1 MHLFEYTALTFIV
14 AFIIQY
20 WVISILKSKQHVH
33 SAGKV
38 YLSLVAASIMGILE
52 VMIYDT
58 YKSTVSIYYY
68 MALGLVI
75 GLSMYMYKNADD
87 DMDYLKQLHESHMY
101 EVQLSKRAL
110 ETSDNSQIIT
120 IANNLVHRR
129 EKDMASIH
137 KLLKDPN
144 EKNRGHITKSNLFNY
159 MAIGTASPCD
169 IGRGRKEMPKHATG
183 GGL

>member
-1 MHLFEYTALTFIV
+1 
-14 AFIIQY
+14 
-20 WVISILKSKQHVH
+20 VH

-38 YLSLVAASIMGILE
+38 YLSLIAASMMGILE

-58 YKSTVSIYYY
+58 YKSTVSLYYY

-75 GLSMYMYKNADD
+75 GFSMYMYKNADD

-110 ETSDNSQIIT
+110 KTSDNSQIIT

-159 MAIGTASPCD
+159 MD

>member
-14 AFIIQY
+14 AFMIQY
-20 WVISILKSKQHVH
+20 WVISILKSKHHVH

-38 YLSLVAASIMGILE
+38 YLSLVAASMMGILE

-58 YKSTVSIYYY
+58 YKSTVSLYYY
-68 MALGLVI
+68 MALGLVT
-75 GLSMYMYKNADD
+75 GLSMYMYNHADD
-87 DMDYLKQLHESHMY
+87 DMDYLKQLLESHMY
-101 EVQLSKRAL
+101 EVSISKRAL
-110 ETSDNSQIIT
+110 ETSDNSQVIT

-129 EKDMASIH
+129 EKDMGSIQ

-144 EKNRGHITKSNLFNY
+144 EKTRGHITKSNLFNY
-159 MAIGTASPCD
+159 MD
-169 IGRGRKEMPKHATG
+169 IGRGRKHTIPKHATG